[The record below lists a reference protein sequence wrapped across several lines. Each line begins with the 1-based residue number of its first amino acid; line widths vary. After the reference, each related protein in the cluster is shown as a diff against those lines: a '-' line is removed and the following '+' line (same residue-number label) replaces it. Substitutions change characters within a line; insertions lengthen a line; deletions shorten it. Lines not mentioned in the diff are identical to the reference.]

1 MWWVL
6 EVQEA
11 TQRKS
16 MRGLDNTTAEGAD
29 GFKNILQIIDEL
41 ERVGEEKGFVQR
53 SLDEA
58 SGEQVVFEDSTPHT
72 AKMSKPT

>member
-1 MWWVL
+1 
-6 EVQEA
+6 
-11 TQRKS
+11 

-41 ERVGEEKGFVQR
+41 ERVGVEKGFVQR

-58 SGEQVVFEDSTPHT
+58 SGEQVVIEDYIP
-72 AKMSKPT
+72 